1 MMTAKVKSEV
11 LREIIDIVSTLVD
24 EAKFNIT
31 KDDINLKVVDTAHV
45 AMLELTIN
53 RDAFDE
59 FKIEPIQIGIDM
71 DKVKEVLKLARL
83 GESIDIKIDDN
94 KNRLMLGVGNVT
106 RWMSLVDIGGISDPK
121 VPNLNLPAKV
131 TVKIEELRQGI
142 RASESVSDH
151 ITLKAN
157 PEGFEIVSEGETDS
171 VNLKLSKDLLER
183 IECKEPVK
191 SMFPLDY
198 FSNMIKSLST
208 SSMVTLNLG
217 NDYPV
222 KMEFEMGGGKG
233 KGMYLLAPR
242 VESE

>member
-1 MMTAKVKSEV
+1 MMNGKVRSEV
-11 LREIIDIVSTLVD
+11 LREVIDIVSTLVD

-31 KDDINLKVVDTAHV
+31 KEGLSLKVVDTAHV
-45 AMLELTIN
+45 AMLELSISK
-53 RDAFDE
+53 DAFDE
-59 FKIEPIQIGIDM
+59 FKFEPIQVGIDI
-71 DKVKEVLKLARL
+71 DKVKEVLKLARP
-83 GESIDIKIDDN
+83 GESIDIKLDEN

-106 RWMSLVDIGGISDPK
+106 RWMSLVDTGGMSDPK

-131 TVKIEELRQGI
+131 SVKIDELRQGI

-198 FSNMIKSLST
+198 FSNMVKSI
-208 SSMVTLNLG
+208 SSSQSVTLLLG

-222 KMEFEMGGGKG
+222 KMEFEISAGKG

-242 VESE
+242 VETE